1 MEYDFHIFSKYLS
14 ILGISNEKPSI
25 LMEIPSISIEIL
37 AISNQKI

>member
-14 ILGISNEKPSI
+14 ILGISYEKPSI
-25 LMEIPSISIEIL
+25 LMERPSISIEIL